1 MSALRLCM
9 VWLGLLGL
17 LALTIAISF
26 LPLGPVLPFVS
37 YAIAAAKSA
46 LVLWFFM
53 ELRGDTGLDRVALAI
68 GFVWLAFLMTLVSSD
83 VLTRAWLGG

>member
-1 MSALRLCM
+1 MRLCI

-17 LALTIAISF
+17 LALTIASSF

-37 YAIAAAKSA
+37 YAIAAAKTG

-53 ELRGDTGLDRVALAI
+53 ELKDDTGLDRVALAA
-68 GFVWLAFLMTLVSSD
+68 GFVWLTFLMTLVSSD
-83 VLTRAWLGG
+83 VLTRAWLGS